1 MGPAMTLTVRL
12 DDTLAQALERHCAA
26 TGATKSLVVQESLAV
41 YLLAHRSPHRG
52 QAAARGVA
60 PSANARAFAEAGLLG
75 AAALGAGPADK
86 AAVRAQAW
94 RRLQPKA
101 G

>member
-1 MGPAMTLTVRL
+1 MTLTVRL

-41 YLLAHRSPHRG
+41 YLLAHQAPAGGEGATRG
-52 QAAARGVA
+52 GR

-75 AAALGAGPADK
+75 AANLGAAPADK
-86 AAVRAQAW
+86 AAVRARALE
-94 RRLQPKA
+94 RLQRKA